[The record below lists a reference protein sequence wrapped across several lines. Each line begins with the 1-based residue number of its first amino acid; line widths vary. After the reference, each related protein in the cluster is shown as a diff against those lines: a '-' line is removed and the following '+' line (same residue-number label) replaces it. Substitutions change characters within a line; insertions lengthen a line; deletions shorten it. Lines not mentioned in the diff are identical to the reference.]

1 MKRESDVLRMPFR
14 LILPLAMTLL
24 LTTACRS
31 DDDELKREALPFNME
46 REAEIIEGLTQRQA
60 IYSGNGTY
68 TLNIAD
74 ASIVSAE
81 YVPSASGFD
90 YGGIVV
96 KGLKKGK
103 TTITVTDT
111 KVQRS
116 VDIAVKVISSNFYM
130 MSMAQS
136 RHPSLKPDLVSC
148 FIPSDKEQRDVL
160 FFVQKGGG
168 LLFFTRGTYSTM
180 TEGDAD
186 YVVMRYP
193 CSSEDNTMSDAEG
206 AVMTEHKFLLKGSS
220 RDALDIL
227 QARGPLTGRFTDPGQ
242 LIPVHLAEVGLPYEM
257 EANIKFG
264 PFYTLP
270 IPFGYLE

>member
-1 MKRESDVLRMPFR
+1 MRSESKVLRMTYR
-14 LILPLAMTLL
+14 LILPLTVLLL

-31 DDDELKREALPFNME
+31 DDDDLKREALPFNME
-46 REAEIIEGLTQRQA
+46 REAEIIEGLSQRQA

-68 TLNIAD
+68 TLSVAD

-81 YVPSASGFD
+81 YVPSANGFD
-90 YGGIVV
+90 YGGVV
-96 KGLKKGK
+96 VRGLKKGK
-103 TTITVTDT
+103 TTVTVTDT

-160 FFVQKGGG
+160 FFVQRGGG
-168 LLFFTRGTYSTM
+168 LLFFTRGTYSTT
-180 TEGDAD
+180 TEDDAD
-186 YVVMRYP
+186 YLVLRYP
-193 CSSEDNTMSDAEG
+193 SSSKDNTISDAEG
-206 AVMTEHKFLLKGSS
+206 AVMMEHKFLLRGSS
-220 RDALDIL
+220 SDALDIL

-242 LIPVHLAEVGLPYEM
+242 LIHVHLAEVGLPYEK

-270 IPFGYLE
+270 IPTA

>member
-1 MKRESDVLRMPFR
+1 MRSESKVLRMTYR
-14 LILPLAMTLL
+14 LILPLTVLLL

-31 DDDELKREALPFNME
+31 DDDDLKREALPFNME
-46 REAEIIEGLTQRQA
+46 REAEIIEGLSQRQA

-68 TLNIAD
+68 TLSVAD

-81 YVPSASGFD
+81 YVPSANGFD
-90 YGGIVV
+90 YGGVV
-96 KGLKKGK
+96 VRGLKKGK
-103 TTITVTDT
+103 TTVTVTDT

-116 VDIAVKVISSNFYM
+116 VDIAVKVISSDFYM

-160 FFVQKGGG
+160 FFVHRGGG
-168 LLFFTRGTYSTM
+168 LLFFTRGTYSTT
-180 TEGDAD
+180 TEDDAD
-186 YVVMRYP
+186 YLVLRYP
-193 CSSEDNTMSDAEG
+193 SSSKDNTISDAEG
-206 AVMTEHKFLLKGSS
+206 AVMMEHKFLLRGSS
-220 RDALDIL
+220 SDALDIL

-242 LIPVHLAEVGLPYEM
+242 LIHVHLAEVGLPYEM

>member
-1 MKRESDVLRMPFR
+1 MIIAKRRMKRESDVLRMTFR

-24 LTTACRS
+24 LTMACRS

-160 FFVQKGGG
+160 FFVQKEADCS
-168 LLFFTRGTYSTM
+168 FSPAEP
-180 TEGDAD
+180 TE
-186 YVVMRYP
+186 P
-193 CSSEDNTMSDAEG
+193 
-206 AVMTEHKFLLKGSS
+206 
-220 RDALDIL
+220 
-227 QARGPLTGRFTDPGQ
+227 
-242 LIPVHLAEVGLPYEM
+242 
-257 EANIKFG
+257 
-264 PFYTLP
+264 
-270 IPFGYLE
+270 

>member
-1 MKRESDVLRMPFR
+1 M
-14 LILPLAMTLL
+14 
-24 LTTACRS
+24 
-31 DDDELKREALPFNME
+31 
-46 REAEIIEGLTQRQA
+46 TQRQA

-160 FFVQKGGG
+160 FFVQKEADCS
-168 LLFFTRGTYSTM
+168 FSPAEP
-180 TEGDAD
+180 TE
-186 YVVMRYP
+186 P
-193 CSSEDNTMSDAEG
+193 
-206 AVMTEHKFLLKGSS
+206 
-220 RDALDIL
+220 
-227 QARGPLTGRFTDPGQ
+227 
-242 LIPVHLAEVGLPYEM
+242 
-257 EANIKFG
+257 
-264 PFYTLP
+264 
-270 IPFGYLE
+270 

>member
-1 MKRESDVLRMPFR
+1 MRSESKVLRMTYR
-14 LILPLAMTLL
+14 LILPLTVLLL

-31 DDDELKREALPFNME
+31 DDDDLKREALPFNME
-46 REAEIIEGLTQRQA
+46 REAEIIEGLSQRQA

-68 TLNIAD
+68 TLSVAD

-81 YVPSASGFD
+81 YVPSANGFD
-90 YGGIVV
+90 YGGVV
-96 KGLKKGK
+96 VRGLKKGK
-103 TTITVTDT
+103 TTVTVTDT

-160 FFVQKGGG
+160 FFVQRGGG
-168 LLFFTRGTYSTM
+168 LLFFTRGTYSTT
-180 TEGDAD
+180 TEDDAD
-186 YVVMRYP
+186 YLVLRYP
-193 CSSEDNTMSDAEG
+193 SSSKDNTISDAEG
-206 AVMTEHKFLLKGSS
+206 AVMMEHKFLLRGSS
-220 RDALDIL
+220 SDALDIL

-242 LIPVHLAEVGLPYEM
+242 LIHVHLAEVGLPYEM

-264 PFYTLP
+264 PFYTLF
-270 IPFGYLE
+270 IPYGYLE